1 MKKLISMIAILGMA
15 TAAFAQN
22 GQFRSRCIRPQSHTA
37 RIPARLSRATTL
49 CERKN
54 WQSLS
59 TRSTP
64 WSLPSR
70 LSRSTTKNILRVGG
84 GRNNQLYIQGKPT
97 GFCRGPR
104 QGNPTAY
111 STFNCND
118 RNRLAAANAQQAA
131 QRAPAPAA
139 PVAPIRFP
147 GASVIGGPQSMPAP
161 FETKTVTIASPWS
174 RLGPVTGTGNTSG
187 DTSGT
192 DAQIRNQIEGIARV
206 SGQDGPTVMSN
217 AASIAAGVPF

>member
-1 MKKLISMIAILGMA
+1 MA

-84 GRNNQLYIQGKPT
+84 GRDNQLYIQGKPT

-118 RNRLAAANAQQAA
+118 RNRTPVMRIDMRQAATSGNVSMTIAQLAAANAQQAA
-131 QRAPAPAA
+131 QRAAQQSAA
-139 PVAPIRFP
+139 ARAGTEAQVTALQVPYLN
-147 GASVIGGPQSMPAP
+147 GGLSGHDGSYKTNASVFSDAL
-161 FETKTVTIASPWS
+161 TV
-174 RLGPVTGTGNTSG
+174 
-187 DTSGT
+187 
-192 DAQIRNQIEGIARV
+192 
-206 SGQDGPTVMSN
+206 
-217 AASIAAGVPF
+217 AAGVVW